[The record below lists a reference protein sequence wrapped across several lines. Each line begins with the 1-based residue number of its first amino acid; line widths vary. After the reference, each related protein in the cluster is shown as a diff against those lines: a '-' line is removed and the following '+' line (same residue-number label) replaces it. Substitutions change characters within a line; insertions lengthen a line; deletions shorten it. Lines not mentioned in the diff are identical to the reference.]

1 MSALVLVVEDDP
13 RSRRLLHDLLE
24 YEGYRVALAGDGGE
38 AVRLAK
44 QLAPSLV
51 LMDIQLPVMDGL
63 EALQHIRADA
73 RTRAIPVV
81 AVTASA
87 MPGDQI
93 KIGAAGFDGHV
104 RKPIDVK
111 EFAAFVRR
119 VLAAGPRAAESPA

>member
-44 QLAPSLV
+44 ELAPSLV
-51 LMDIQLPVMDGL
+51 LMDIQLPVMDGI

-73 RTRAIPVV
+73 ATRAIPVI

-93 KIGAAGFDGHV
+93 KSGAAGFDGHV

-111 EFAAFVRR
+111 EFIAFVRR
-119 VLAAGPRAAESPA
+119 VLAAGRHPAESPA